1 MGAPE
6 IRVTRV
12 PQIDALRGLALCGI
26 VLANIQWFSG
36 YAVDPSAAKDVLGLD
51 AAVTIAL
58 HVCVDGKFYALFSLL
73 FGASFA
79 LMIDRE
85 RALGRDAADLV
96 RRRLGS
102 LGILG
107 VLHATLLWFGDILSL
122 YAFAAIPLWWILRF
136 QPRHALLM
144 SLMLLA
150 SPVLLG
156 LALVTSVDARAP
168 PALLYGPIETL
179 PAFASGS
186 AGALLDANAAF
197 LQQRWAL
204 ALASGRLPRL
214 LGLFVLGAFLVRHR
228 PAVSRRGW
236 IVLVTIAISSN
247 VALGVL
253 PDAAPLPPS
262 PLGVVHAA
270 VESVA
275 LPTGALV
282 YVAVGW
288 RLVSR
293 PSALSSALAAAGRL
307 SLTHYLGQS
316 VAMAGLFYGV
326 GLGLWG
332 RLGAAASVAVGL
344 GLVGIQV
351 ALSPS
356 IRARWGLGP
365 GERALRWL
373 SAPRRCDSGPNEK
386 TDAIRK
392 KRDA

>member
-6 IRVTRV
+6 IRVSRV
-12 PQIDALRGLALCGI
+12 PQIDALRGFALCGI
-26 VLANIQWFSG
+26 VLGNIQWFSG

-85 RALGRDAADLV
+85 CALGRDAADLV

-107 VLHATLLWFGDILSL
+107 LLHATLVWFGDILSL
-122 YAFAAIPLWWILRF
+122 YAVAAIPLWWVLRCR
-136 QPRHALLM
+136 PRHAWATALV
-144 SLMLLA
+144 LLA
-150 SPVLLG
+150 SPALLG
-156 LALVTSVDARAP
+156 LALVMSSSAQAP
-168 PALLYGPIETL
+168 PALIYGPVETL
-179 PAFASGS
+179 PAFGSGS
-186 AGALLDANAAF
+186 PGALLHANAAF

-214 LGLFVLGAFLVRHR
+214 LGLFVLGALLIRHR
-228 PAVSRRGW
+228 PVLSRRGW
-236 IVLVTIAISSN
+236 MLLVAVALSSN

-253 PDAAPLPPS
+253 PQAPPLPPS
-262 PLGVVHAA
+262 PLGVVRAT

-282 YVAVGW
+282 YAGIGW

-293 PSALSSALAAAGRL
+293 PTAVNSALAAAGRL

-316 VAMAGLFYGV
+316 LVMAGLFYGV

-332 RLGAAASVAVGL
+332 QLGAATSTAVGL
-344 GLVGIQV
+344 GLVSIQV
-351 ALSPS
+351 VLSPW

-373 SAPRRCDSGPNEK
+373 SRPNRSGRASPKENRRKP
-386 TDAIRK
+386 K
-392 KRDA
+392 KA